1 MIILICLTLF
11 KEKITGEL
19 PWKLENYGSLSSYCR
34 GKCVQVSAFVTLA
47 ALNLEQQ
54 CCGEWEI
61 SLNFLLGI
69 VRICE
74 HMYVLGWW
82 LWTAIFVSF
91 LILLLF
97 SILLLLLSLYYFM
110 WLLLLL
116 LQLII
121 LSLLLLLFLLCFFLL
136 LFLLV
141 LLLFLLFWLLLFL
154 LLLVLL

>member
-19 PWKLENYGSLSSYCR
+19 PWKLENYGSLSAYCR

-47 ALNLEQQ
+47 ALNLERQ

-69 VRICE
+69 VRIWT
-74 HMYVLGWW
+74 YVRFRIMTLDSDFRY
-82 LWTAIFVSF
+82 LFNTIVIFNITVIVIIVNNF
-91 LILLLF
+91 M
-97 SILLLLLSLYYFM
+97 LLLLL
-110 WLLLLL
+110 LLLLL

-136 LFLLV
+136 LL
-141 LLLFLLFWLLLFL
+141 
-154 LLLVLL
+154 

>member
-1 MIILICLTLF
+1 MLF

-47 ALNLEQQ
+47 ALNLERQ

-69 VRICE
+69 VRIWT
-74 HMYVLGWW
+74 YVRFRIMTLDSDFRY
-82 LWTAIFVSF
+82 LFNSIVIFNITVIVIIVNNF
-91 LILLLF
+91 MLLL
-97 SILLLLLSLYYFM
+97 
-110 WLLLLL
+110 LLLLL

-121 LSLLLLLFLLCFFLL
+121 LSLLLLLFLLCFLLL

-141 LLLFLLFWLLLFL
+141 LLLFLLFWLLLLL